1 MTSTPRLRR
10 GLDGATGTPAS
21 GLAVPVAISDL
32 GELIR
37 PEEAKPGT
45 RYKCPGCGAT
55 VVCRSGDR
63 RRPHFAHRGGEGC
76 SAESVLHRAGKLRIL
91 YVIQMWK
98 EGHGPRPCI
107 SRPCPRYSCEGG
119 VVQDIPSDITHAA
132 EEVRLPD
139 GTIADVV
146 LFRGTVPAVA
156 IEVLVSH
163 RVSPEKAARF
173 GVPWM
178 EVRAADVLERPYWW
192 AVSQDGLLPSV
203 CASCAERDEA
213 RYGALGEIQNR
224 AAFVA
229 ERLELSLPP
238 SPPYQ
243 YVAHM
248 CWRCGTDMVV
258 FLWPGG
264 GDHSARRP
272 PLPIPSS
279 VQHRVTEGW
288 GDYWANCCPTC
299 SAVQG
304 DYYLSARNDDYAKAQ
319 EMHEQVGAKEYW

>member
-1 MTSTPRLRR
+1 METDTR
-10 GLDGATGTPAS
+10 AS
-21 GLAVPVAISDL
+21 APGLAVPVAVSDL
-32 GELIR
+32 GELVR
-37 PEEAKPGT
+37 PDQAKPGVDYT
-45 RYKCPGCGAT
+45 CPGCQAA

-76 SAESVLHRAGKLRIL
+76 SSESVLHRAGKLRIL
-91 YVIQMWK
+91 YVIQAWK
-98 EGHGPRPCI
+98 DGQGARPCV
-107 SRPCPRYSCEGG
+107 SRPCPRYGCDGG
-119 VVQDIPSDITHAA
+119 VVQDVPSDITHAA

-146 LFRGTVPAVA
+146 LFRGMTPAVA

-163 RVSPEKAARF
+163 SVSPEKAARF
-173 GVPWM
+173 QIPWM
-178 EVRAADVLERPYWW
+178 EVRAKDILDRPYWW
-192 AVSQDGLLPSV
+192 VLAQDGLRPTVCPS
-203 CASCAERDEA
+203 CEKDDET
-213 RYGALGEIQNR
+213 RYGALGAIKDR

-229 ERLELSLPP
+229 ERMELSLPP
-238 SPPYQ
+238 IPPYK

-248 CWRCGTDMVV
+248 CWRCGNEMVV

-272 PLPIPSS
+272 PGPIPSS

-304 DYYLSARNDDYAKAQ
+304 DYYLSSGNEDYVKAQ
-319 EMHEQVGAKEYW
+319 EIHEQVDAKDFW